1 MDDRGQRGG
10 GFRGGYS
17 TARTRWSIMI
27 EEDELRLIGREFVKT
42 RREEDQQDR
51 KGIKRIEED

>member
-1 MDDRGQRGG
+1 
-10 GFRGGYS
+10 
-17 TARTRWSIMI
+17 MI